1 MDPKREYNIFLRS
14 IHPTINNN
22 FLMNIISELTIF
34 QRNYFQ
40 LSYQTQAFLY
50 WFDDSSEWKV

>member
-22 FLMNIISELTIF
+22 FLMNIISELTILPA
-34 QRNYFQ
+34 Q
-40 LSYQTQAFLY
+40 LFSTILSDSDLFLL
-50 WFDDSSEWKV
+50 VR